1 MKNYAF
7 IFVFLYCCGANAG
20 PHLCKEHVIPLSY
33 FPEPKLCISS
43 NLKLKISLYNTD
55 VLIFRTDT
63 VLIWHYLLYECS
75 SYFYAALSYTF
86 VLFLESSLH
95 FVCPL
100 WIDPFLFQL
109 KENRKTLYSDTI
121 LSNNCLCAYI
131 LLGQI
136 QIPSSLCYLWLL
148 LGYNWRVN
156 WVVPTRIT

>member
-1 MKNYAF
+1 MQTTCYT
-7 IFVFLYCCGANAG
+7 
-20 PHLCKEHVIPLSY
+20 LSY

-43 NLKLKISLYNTD
+43 NLKLKISLLNTD
-55 VLIFRTDT
+55 VLIIRTDT

-100 WIDPFLFQL
+100 WVDPFRLPTKREQKNF
-109 KENRKTLYSDTI
+109 T
-121 LSNNCLCAYI
+121 YI
-131 LLGQI
+131 LI
-136 QIPSSLCYLWLL
+136 QFCPTTVYVLTFYWNKARSLHLYAIY
-148 LGYNWRVN
+148 GYFWAITAVN